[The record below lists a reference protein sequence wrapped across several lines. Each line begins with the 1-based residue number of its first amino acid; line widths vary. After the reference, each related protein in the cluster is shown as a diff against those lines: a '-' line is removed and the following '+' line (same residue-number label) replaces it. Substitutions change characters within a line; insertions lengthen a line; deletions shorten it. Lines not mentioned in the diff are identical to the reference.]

1 MNKKELIEKVAEKV
15 ELTKKDVELV
25 LGTLFDT
32 IVETVESGEKI
43 AIYGFGTFEAKER
56 AGREG
61 RNPKTKEPLHIEASK
76 RLAFKQAGAVKKRL
90 NNK

>member
-1 MNKKELIEKVAEKV
+1 MNKKELIGVVSEKTG
-15 ELTKKDVELV
+15 LTKKEVELV
-25 LGTLFDT
+25 LGTLLDT
-32 IVETVESGEKI
+32 IVETAESGEKI
-43 AIYGFGTFEAKER
+43 VIYGFGTFEPKER

-90 NNK
+90 NDK

>member
-1 MNKKELIEKVAEKV
+1 MNKKELIGVVSEKTV
-15 ELTKKDVELV
+15 LTKKEVKLV
-25 LGTLFDT
+25 LGTLLET
-32 IVETVESGEKI
+32 IVETAESGEKI
-43 AIYGFGTFEAKER
+43 VIYGFGTFETKER

-76 RLAFKQAGAVKKRL
+76 RLAFKQAGAVKNRL